1 MKSDMT
7 LRKDYTGIDIV
18 KFLSAFAVI
27 AIHCR
32 HEGLAG
38 GREWPDVIGWFL
50 GLAVSF
56 FFIASGFLVSR
67 ASERSSIDSLEKK
80 AFLRK
85 RALNLFRIYICW
97 LVVYI
102 PIAIYTYV
110 ADDTV
115 WWKAVAGYVY
125 KAVISG
131 HSNWAWQLWFV
142 YSMAVVFLIYSFT
155 SFSRRSNFVLFLLF
169 VSISLLNYFHRE
181 LGIEGLSGLYL
192 LTHSILGG
200 GMCISAGVLLYQYFD
215 RINLVATV
223 AVSLALSIVL
233 KYFNFGFYEFFGG
246 IGLFLLALSFN
257 PQSNK
262 IFLVMRRLSMWI
274 YYLHM
279 AVVFAVY
286 QIIIHST
293 LQVTLLQ
300 VFIIDAS
307 ISFLLAYIVDYC
319 QRNIEGLRFLGKLV
333 K

>member
-1 MKSDMT
+1 MKSDMS
-7 LRKDYTGIDIV
+7 LHKDYTGIDIV
-18 KFLSAFAVI
+18 KFLMAFAVI

-38 GREWPDVIGWFL
+38 VREWPAAVGWFL
-50 GLAVSF
+50 GLAVAF
-56 FFIASGFLVSR
+56 FFIASGFLVAR
-67 ASERSSIDSLEKK
+67 ASERSFMDSFEKK

-115 WWKAVAGYVY
+115 WWKAIAGYVY

-142 YSMAVVFLIYSFT
+142 YSMGAVFLIYSFT
-155 SFSRRSNFVLFLLF
+155 SFSRRSNFVLFLMF
-169 VSISLLNYFHRE
+169 VSISLLNYFYRE
-181 LGIEGLSGLYL
+181 LGIKGLSGFYL
-192 LTHSILGG
+192 LTHSVLGG
-200 GMCISAGVLLYQYFD
+200 GMCISAGVLLNQYYD
-215 RINLVATV
+215 KINLVAAV
-223 AVSLALSIVL
+223 AVSLALSILL
-233 KYFNFGFYEFFGG
+233 KYFNFSFYEFFGG

-257 PQSNK
+257 PRSNK

-293 LQVTLLQ
+293 LQVSLLQ
-300 VFIIDAS
+300 VFIIDAT